1 MHSLL
6 KRQIRKYL
14 PENLKNSEE
23 VAVFLDAIDRSYTD
37 YDEKA
42 MMVQRAMNLSS
53 EELFKANQDL
63 RAETESQRKTL
74 NILEKALAVLNN
86 SKDDTSTN
94 ANNSKD
100 KLEFDA
106 LEIAA
111 KIEQQANDIVKMTAE
126 KNTMLKNL
134 ERQNEALNNYA
145 HMVSHDLKSPIRNI
159 NALMCWI
166 MEEEKAKF
174 SEASIEN
181 CNLVSQNIEKID
193 GLIDGILKHA
203 VIDSLDEEKINLDLN
218 KLIEEIKNTIYFPE
232 TTKINISS
240 SLPTIFAEK
249 YKIEQV
255 FKNLIT
261 NAITATEHKENGLI
275 TIALIEDD
283 NFWKFAISD
292 NGKGIP
298 DKHKESI
305 FNMFK
310 KLENNSNAT
319 GIGLALVKKVV
330 NIYEGDIWLE
340 SKENIG
346 TTFFFTLKK

>member
-14 PENLKNSEE
+14 PDNLKNSEE
-23 VAVFLDAIDRSYTD
+23 IAVFYDAINRSYSD

-53 EELFKANQDL
+53 DELFKANQDL
-63 RAETESQRKTL
+63 KAETESQRKTL
-74 NILEKALAVLNN
+74 NILEKAIDVLNN
-86 SKDDTSTN
+86 SKDHSKTN
-94 ANNSKD
+94 ANKSQE
-100 KLEFDA
+100 KLQFDA

-166 MEEEKAKF
+166 MDEEKAKF
-174 SEASIEN
+174 SESSIEN
-181 CNLVSQNIEKID
+181 CNLVAQNIEKID

-203 VIDSLDEEKINLDLN
+203 VIDSLDEGKIHLDLN
-218 KLIEEIKNTIYFPE
+218 KLIDEIKNTIYFPK
-232 TTKINISS
+232 TTKISVTS
-240 SLPTIFAEK
+240 SLPTILAEK
-249 YKIEQV
+249 YKIEQI

-261 NAITATEHKENGLI
+261 NAITATEQKENGLI
-275 TIALIEDD
+275 TISEIPDD
-283 NFWKFAISD
+283 NYWKFAISD

-330 NIYEGDIWLE
+330 NMYEGDIWLE
-340 SKENIG
+340 SKENTG